1 MISVERVSD
10 PTEILA
16 FPHRIYQDD
25 PAWVPPL
32 DVWVRK
38 RLAPTHPFFKDA
50 ELQLLVARRDGE
62 VVGTISVLRDRR
74 HEAVKGEKV
83 AFFGFFEAVDDP
95 AVARVL
101 FDAAADVARGWGA
114 AVLRGPRNLSRVEE
128 TGLCVEGHAFA
139 PPMLAGHHPAY
150 YQALVEGEG
159 FVEHHDVLAYHAEL
173 YLPDGTPRAFP
184 DGLSR
189 KADAV
194 NIPDLDVHACSFLH
208 LTRDLSL
215 AYDVFVEAFRDV
227 PENTPMPRE
236 QFLSLGRVFLAIS
249 SQKMLQLAT
258 AGGKPAGFA
267 LCFPEMNEAVRAARG
282 HLFPFG
288 WASMLAAYRGIRT
301 ASFKLIGVLPEHRR
315 SGLHALMARKA
326 FEGVRAAGYR
336 RLEASLI
343 DSRNKQSRGVVEGAG
358 MEVYKR
364 YRIYER
370 GV

>member
-1 MISVERVSD
+1 MIRVDRVED
-10 PTEILA
+10 PAELLA
-16 FPHRIYQDD
+16 FPHRIYRDD

-32 DVWVRK
+32 ELWVRR
-38 RLAPTHPFFKDA
+38 RLDPAHPFFKDA
-50 ELQLLVARRDGE
+50 EIQLFVARRDGE
-62 VVGTISVLRDRR
+62 VVGTISALRDRR

-83 AFFGFFEAVDDP
+83 AFFGFFETVDDP

-101 FDAAADVARGWGA
+101 FDAASDVARAWGA
-114 AVLRGPRNLSRVEE
+114 TLLRGPRNLSRVEE
-128 TGLCVEGHAFA
+128 TGLCVEGHDRA
-139 PPMLAGHHPAY
+139 PPMLAGHHPPG
-150 YQALVEGEG
+150 YQALVEGAG
-159 FVEHHDVLAYHAEL
+159 FVAHHDVLAYHAEL
-173 YLPDGTPRAFP
+173 FLPDGTPRPFP
-184 DGLSR
+184 EGLAR

-194 NIPDLDVHACSFLH
+194 DIPDLVVRPCSLLH
-208 LTRDLSL
+208 VDRDLSI
-215 AYDVFVEAFRDV
+215 AYEVFVEAFRDV

-249 SQKMLQLAT
+249 NGNMLQLAI

-267 LCFPEMNEAVRAARG
+267 LCFPEMNEAVGAARG
-282 HLFPFG
+282 RLLPLG
-288 WASMLAAYRGIRT
+288 WARMLAAWFRVRT

-326 FEGVRAAGYR
+326 FEGVRAAGYA

-343 DSRNKQSRGVVEGAG
+343 DARNKQSRGVVEGAG

-370 GV
+370 PV